1 MMHSSLSSY
10 QLLNRLMM
18 MNLKGILLLLIRQS
32 RKRYDAKEYNSN
44 LTESSDNKLMNGW
57 NSVVELNMNTNDEM
71 EMIKRMKKN
80 NKDMS

>member
-1 MMHSSLSSY
+1 MF
-10 QLLNRLMM
+10 
-18 MNLKGILLLLIRQS
+18 II

-71 EMIKRMKKN
+71 EMIKRMNKN

>member
-1 MMHSSLSSY
+1 MF
-10 QLLNRLMM
+10 
-18 MNLKGILLLLIRQS
+18 II

-44 LTESSDNKLMNGW
+44 LTESSDNKLMDGW

>member
-1 MMHSSLSSY
+1 MF
-10 QLLNRLMM
+10 
-18 MNLKGILLLLIRQS
+18 II

-44 LTESSDNKLMNGW
+44 LTDSSDNKLMNGW